1 VSYLAH
7 TSGEIEQMLER
18 IGASSLEEL
27 FDSVPAALRRRA
39 ELKLPP
45 ALAERGLL
53 DHLGAL
59 AARNLSAAT
68 VTSFL
73 GGGAYHHYIP
83 SAVDALSSRSE
94 FLTAYTPYQGEVS
107 QGTLQA
113 IFEFQT
119 LICQLTGL
127 EVANASLYDGASAV
141 AEAALMAM
149 RISRRRKIRVSRA
162 LHPSY
167 VQVLRTYTQGLDAE
181 LEWLELAADGRTA
194 ASQSDAGTAC
204 VIVQSPN
211 FFGCVEDLEPFA
223 RAAHAAGALLVSVT
237 NEALALALLR
247 DPGSAGADIACG
259 EAQSFGVP
267 LGFGGPHV
275 GFMAA
280 RQKHVRQL
288 PGRLIG
294 ETVDASGERAFVMT
308 LTTREQHI
316 RRERATSNICT
327 NQGLMALRATIYL
340 ALLGRRGLRKL
351 AEINLALAGYAREQ
365 LERAGLRGLYAAAFF
380 NEFVVEVPKLGRK
393 LDRLLE
399 RGLLAGLDLERLDP
413 SRRNQ
418 LLVCT
423 TELTRREDIDR
434 LARELAA

>member
-1 VSYLAH
+1 VSYVPH
-7 TSGEIEQMLER
+7 TPDEVEQMLGR
-18 IGASSLEEL
+18 IGVSSIEEL
-27 FDSVPAALRRRA
+27 FDSVPAALRKRA

-59 AARNLSAAT
+59 AARNVSASAAA
-68 VTSFL
+68 SFL
-73 GGGAYHHYIP
+73 GGGAYHHHVP
-83 SAVDALSSRSE
+83 SAIDALATRSE

-149 RISRRRKIRVSRA
+149 RVTRRSKVRVSRG

-167 VQVLRTYTQGLDAE
+167 AQVLRTYTQGLDAAI
-181 LEWLELAADGRTA
+181 EWLDLARDGRTSLA
-194 ASQSDAGTAC
+194 KIGDDVAC
-204 VIVQSPN
+204 VIVQYPN
-211 FFGCVEDLEPFA
+211 FFGSVEDLEPFA
-223 RAAHAAGALLVSVT
+223 EAAHGAGALLISVT

-259 EAQSFGVP
+259 DAQSFGVP
-267 LGFGGPHV
+267 LSFGGPYV

-294 ETVDASGERAFVMT
+294 ETVDASGERGFVMT

-340 ALLGRRGLRKL
+340 ALLGRRGLRRL
-351 AEINLALAGYAREQ
+351 AEINLALACYAREQ
-365 LERAGLRGLYAAAFF
+365 LERAGLRRVYDAAFF
-380 NEFVVEVPKLGRK
+380 NEFVVEVPGLARK

-399 RGLLAGLDLERLDP
+399 RGLLGGLDLERLDP
-413 SRRNQ
+413 ARRDQ

-423 TELTRREDIDR
+423 TEMNRREDVDR

>member
-27 FDSVPAALRRRA
+27 FDSIPAALRRRA

-83 SAVDALSSRSE
+83 SAVEALSSRSE

-181 LEWLELAADGRTA
+181 IEWLELAADGRTA

-223 RAAHAAGALLVSVT
+223 EAAHAAGALLVSVT

-294 ETVDASGERAFVMT
+294 ETVDTSGERAFVMT

-351 AEINLALAGYAREQ
+351 AEINLALAGYAR
-365 LERAGLRGLYAAAFF
+365 
-380 NEFVVEVPKLGRK
+380 
-393 LDRLLE
+393 
-399 RGLLAGLDLERLDP
+399 
-413 SRRNQ
+413 
-418 LLVCT
+418 
-423 TELTRREDIDR
+423 
-434 LARELAA
+434 